1 MTRPPKFLVGRP
13 LGSRCRMILPI
24 KRLKPSDRP
33 LPAKHLLESLKWK
46 IKKAPGKLEVYLKKL
61 GRQCLG
67 KIRWE
72 GRLPKLKMLKVTK
85 SLTRLS
91 NLFSPTRF
99 QCSNYQNQKPKL
111 RVRKR
116 SKQSPVPSVKRR
128 MRTKK
133 GVPSRK
139 SANRLTR
146 LSLAI

>member
-1 MTRPPKFLVGRP
+1 MTRPLKFLVGRP
-13 LGSRCRMILPI
+13 LGIRCRKILPI
-24 KRLKPSDRP
+24 KRLKPNDRS

-46 IKKAPGKLEVYLKKL
+46 IKKAPGKLEVYSNTL
-61 GRQCLG
+61 GRQYFR

-72 GRLPKLKMLKVTK
+72 GIFPNLKMLKVTK

-111 RVRKR
+111 REKER
-116 SKQSPVPSVKRR
+116 SKQCPFPSAKRGI
-128 MRTKK
+128 RTKK
-133 GVPSRK
+133 GVASRK